1 MPCCIRARRQAFTN
15 HHTMFL
21 RNPFSSLKHTAWLM
35 CLAFLT
41 FSALAHE
48 GHDDEEPT
56 TTDTAL
62 PRFVAASDV
71 FELVG
76 VVNGTHITLY
86 LDRAEDNTPVSGAT
100 LELDIGSAR
109 VPVQE
114 VAAGEFEA
122 TLSAA
127 LPEGRTSVT
136 ALVETQSDSDL
147 LAFDLD
153 IHASH
158 EENLA
163 TPSNGLRDWLLRS
176 MAALTAFGALAGS
189 MAVVG
194 KLRRTSEGGAA

>member
-1 MPCCIRARRQAFTN
+1 
-15 HHTMFL
+15 MFL
-21 RNPFSSLKHTAWLM
+21 RNPFSSLKHTAWLL

-48 GHDDEEPT
+48 GHDDDVPAT
-56 TTDTAL
+56 TGTAL
-62 PRFVAASDV
+62 PRFTAASDL

-86 LDRAEDNTPVSGAT
+86 LDRAEDNTPVSDAT

-122 TLSAA
+122 TLSAT
-127 LPEGRTSVT
+127 LPEGRATVT
-136 ALVETQSDSDL
+136 VLVETQSDSDL
-147 LAFDLD
+147 LAAELD
-153 IHASH
+153 IHAPH
-158 EENLA
+158 EESMA
-163 TPSNGLRDWLLRS
+163 APSNGLRDWLLRS